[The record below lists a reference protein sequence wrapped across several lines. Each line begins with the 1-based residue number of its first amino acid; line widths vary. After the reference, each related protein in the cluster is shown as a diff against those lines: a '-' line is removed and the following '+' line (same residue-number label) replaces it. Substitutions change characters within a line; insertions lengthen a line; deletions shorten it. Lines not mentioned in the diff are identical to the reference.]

1 MAVLDNLTTE
11 IKEAMKAKNAL
22 ALESLR
28 AIKSAVLLH
37 KSEAGAS
44 DEMSEDEEIK
54 LLQKLVK
61 QRRDSAAIFREQ
73 NRVDLAEPEE
83 AQAKIIARFLPE
95 QLSEEEVGK
104 FIEIIIAQTGA
115 SSMKDMGKVMG
126 MLSKQL
132 AGKADGKTIS
142 TLVKQLLSA

>member
-1 MAVLDNLTTE
+1 MTALDNLTTE

-22 ALESLR
+22 ALEALR
-28 AIKSAVLLH
+28 AIKSAVLLQ

-44 DEMSEDEEIK
+44 DGMSEDEEIK

-61 QRRDSAAIFREQ
+61 QRCDSAAIFREQ

-83 AQAKIIARFLPE
+83 AQAEIIARFLPE

-104 FIEIIIAQTGA
+104 VIESIIAQTGA

-126 MLSKQL
+126 MASKQL

>member
-1 MAVLDNLTTE
+1 MAALDNLTTE
-11 IKEAMKAKNAL
+11 IKEAMKAKNAT

-28 AIKSAVLLH
+28 AIKSAVLLQ

-83 AQAKIIARFLPE
+83 AQAEIIARFLPE

-104 FIEIIIAQTGA
+104 VIESIIAQTGA

-126 MLSKQL
+126 MASKQL

>member
-1 MAVLDNLTTE
+1 MAALDNLTTE
-11 IKEAMKAKNAL
+11 IKEAMKSKNAL

-126 MLSKQL
+126 MVSKQL

>member
-1 MAVLDNLTTE
+1 MAALDNLTTE

-28 AIKSAVLLH
+28 AIKSAVLLQ

-83 AQAKIIARFLPE
+83 AQAEIIARFLPE

-104 FIEIIIAQTGA
+104 VIESIIAQTGA

-126 MLSKQL
+126 MASKQL

-142 TLVKQLLSA
+142 TLVKQLLSV

>member
-1 MAVLDNLTTE
+1 
-11 IKEAMKAKNAL
+11 
-22 ALESLR
+22 
-28 AIKSAVLLH
+28 
-37 KSEAGAS
+37 
-44 DEMSEDEEIK
+44 MSEDEEIK

-83 AQAKIIARFLPE
+83 AQAEIIARFLPE

-104 FIEIIIAQTGA
+104 VIESIIAQTGA

-126 MLSKQL
+126 MASKQL

>member
-1 MAVLDNLTTE
+1 MAALDNLTTE
-11 IKEAMKAKNAL
+11 IKEAMKAKNSL

-28 AIKSAVLLH
+28 AIKSAVLLQ

-83 AQAKIIARFLPE
+83 AQAEIIARFLPE
-95 QLSEEEVGK
+95 QLSEEEVGQV
-104 FIEIIIAQTGA
+104 IESIIAQTGA

-126 MLSKQL
+126 MASKQL

>member
-1 MAVLDNLTTE
+1 MAALNNLTTE
-11 IKEAMKAKNAL
+11 IKEAMKAKNVL
-22 ALESLR
+22 ALEALR
-28 AIKSAVLLH
+28 AIKSAVLLL

-44 DEMSEDEEIK
+44 EELTEDQEIK

-61 QRRDSAAIFREQ
+61 QRRDSAIIFREQ

-83 AQAKIIARFLPE
+83 AQAEIIAKFLPE
-95 QLSEEEVGK
+95 QLSEEEVK
-104 FIEIIIAQTGA
+104 SLIEAIISQTGA
-115 SSMKDMGKVMG
+115 TSMKDMGKVMG
-126 MLSKQL
+126 MVSKQL

>member
-1 MAVLDNLTTE
+1 MAALNNLTTE
-11 IKEAMKAKNAL
+11 IKEAMKAKNVL
-22 ALESLR
+22 ALEALR
-28 AIKSAVLLH
+28 AIKSAVLLI

-44 DEMSEDEEIK
+44 EELTEDQEIK

-61 QRRDSAAIFREQ
+61 QRRDSATIFREQ

-83 AQAKIIARFLPE
+83 AQAEIIAKFLPE
-95 QLSEEEVGK
+95 QLSEEEVK
-104 FIEIIIAQTGA
+104 SLIEAIISQTGA
-115 SSMKDMGKVMG
+115 TSMKDMGKVMG
-126 MLSKQL
+126 MASMQL